1 MDSLS
6 KLAVHFAKKQF
17 VSVKGPFKYYVSKEV
32 GWWGGYKF
40 EDITDQL
47 NSRSSVEYF
56 PCMCVL
62 CSIANAESTKP
73 VAESN

>member
-32 GWWGGYKF
+32 GGWGQKMAIFAALKYHADVGGW
-40 EDITDQL
+40 
-47 NSRSSVEYF
+47 
-56 PCMCVL
+56 
-62 CSIANAESTKP
+62 A
-73 VAESN
+73 